1 MSEKSALVRQ
11 VKGLTFVGLTETG
24 HWINVDGPPEFG
36 GSSAAV
42 RPKELILI
50 SLGACTGS
58 DVVSILQKKRV
69 KLAGLEVK
77 LKAEVAEEHP
87 QVYTKIHI
95 EYVFYGENLSKS
107 DLERAIDLSQNKYCP
122 VTAMLRNSV
131 EITNS
136 YTVLPPDEFL
146 SFTIATK
153 VAKV

>member
-1 MSEKSALVRQ
+1 MAEKSAVVRQ
-11 VKGLTFVGLTETG
+11 VRGMTFAGLTESG
-24 HWINVDGPPEFG
+24 HWVTVDGPPEFG
-36 GSSAAV
+36 GSSAAI

-69 KLAGLEVK
+69 KLGGFEVK
-77 LKAEVAEEHP
+77 LKAQVADEHP

-95 EYVFYGENLSKS
+95 EYVFYGENLAAA

-122 VTAMLRNSV
+122 VSAMLKNSV

-136 YTVLPPDEFL
+136 YVVLPPDDFH
-146 SFTIATK
+146 SIKPGT
-153 VAKV
+153 

>member
-1 MSEKSALVRQ
+1 MAEKSAVVRQ
-11 VKGLTFVGLTETG
+11 VRGMTFAGLTESG
-24 HWINVDGPPEFG
+24 HWVTVDGPPEFG
-36 GSSAAV
+36 GSSAAI

-69 KLAGLEVK
+69 KLAGFEVR
-77 LKAEVAEEHP
+77 LKAQVAEEHP

-95 EYVFYGENLSKS
+95 EYVFFGENLVPA

-122 VTAMLRNSV
+122 VSAMLKNSV

-136 YTVLPPDEFL
+136 YVVLPSDDFH
-146 SFTIATK
+146 TIKTGT
-153 VAKV
+153 

>member
-1 MSEKSALVRQ
+1 MAEKSAVVRQ
-11 VKGLTFVGLTETG
+11 VRGMTFAGLTESG
-24 HWINVDGPPEFG
+24 HWVTVDGPPEFG
-36 GSSAAV
+36 GSSAAI

-69 KLAGLEVK
+69 KLGGFEVR
-77 LKAEVAEEHP
+77 LKAQVAEEHP

-95 EYVFYGENLSKS
+95 EYVFYGENLSAA

-122 VTAMLRNSV
+122 VSAMLKNSV

-136 YTVLPPDEFL
+136 YVVLPPDDFHAVKPG
-146 SFTIATK
+146 T
-153 VAKV
+153 

>member
-1 MSEKSALVRQ
+1 MQEKSALVRQ
-11 VKGLTFVGLTETG
+11 VKGLTFVGITESG

-36 GSSAAV
+36 GHSAAV

-58 DVVSILQKKRV
+58 DVISILQKKRV
-69 KLAGLEVK
+69 RLAGFEVR
-77 LKAEVAEEHP
+77 LKAKVAEEHP
-87 QVYTKIHI
+87 QVYTNIHI
-95 EYVFYGENLSKS
+95 EYVFYGEHLSTA

-136 YTVLPPDEFL
+136 YSILPPDEFL
-146 SFTIATK
+146 SYSIPLKITGT
-153 VAKV
+153 

>member
-1 MSEKSALVRQ
+1 MAERSALVRQ
-11 VKGLTFVGLTETG
+11 VRGMTFAGLTESG
-24 HWINVDGPPEFG
+24 HWVTVDGPPEFG
-36 GSSAAV
+36 GSSAAI

-69 KLAGLEVK
+69 KLGGFEVR
-77 LKAEVAEEHP
+77 LKAQVAEEHP

-95 EYVFYGENLSKS
+95 EYVFYGVDLPAN

-122 VTAMLRNSV
+122 VSAMLKNSV

-136 YTVLPPDEFL
+136 YVVLPPDEFHTVKP
-146 SFTIATK
+146 ST
-153 VAKV
+153 